1 MLPRGDFALIIASET
16 QPSSLELARAQRH
29 ATPEGRRVTEGWLR
43 EPVGH
48 ARDIRSELLVKL
60 ALLDR
65 AGADPRELLRP
76 STSGSPRSRTGWP
89 AR

>member
-1 MLPRGDFALIIASET
+1 MEVA
-16 QPSSLELARAQRH
+16 
-29 ATPEGRRVTEGWLR
+29 
-43 EPVGH
+43 
-48 ARDIRSELLVKL
+48 IRSELLVKV